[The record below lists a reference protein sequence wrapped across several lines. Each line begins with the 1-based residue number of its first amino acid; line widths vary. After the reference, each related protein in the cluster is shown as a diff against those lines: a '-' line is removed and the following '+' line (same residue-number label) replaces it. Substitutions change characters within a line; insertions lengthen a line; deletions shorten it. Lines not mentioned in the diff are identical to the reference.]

1 MADYSDPLGLL
12 FGGMDWMNPAQK
24 SQGLL
29 QLTPQEIE
37 RMAAAQSPAFGVF
50 PQMQPY
56 RSQQDITASANV
68 PVDVVRGRIAG
79 TRGLFGDVV
88 NQPIPMVRPLQLLSQ
103 AMTGQQKYP
112 DTEYFL
118 ENLPLKS
125 DTPVGDVAGRVASFA
140 PINPMPAVRG
150 VQKLGGLLGEEVATR
165 LSTGKPILPSLLAEP
180 QTAMFAV
187 NPAEQ
192 TMTSG
197 LLQAEVSPL
206 GFYSAVEQQAL
217 KIPRKQGTGESFLN
231 DLLKGQD
238 VKKYEIEAMGLDTYL
253 KGKPNVTRQEVQDFI
268 QNNKISV
275 EERQLGGT
283 VGQDP
288 IGIAKR
294 KEIFDKYEPQIQAMY
309 KEIDNPAYK
318 LVDRQVTPEEKT
330 RGIVLQNRVFR
341 GETITPQEQAELDS
355 IMTRF
360 NGIAVKEFPNVEE
373 ARKFY
378 YAMSE
383 EDKYR
388 HSIMPLSNRTELQ
401 QKINELQ
408 YIRDTEANAAYV
420 VPEPTP
426 TKYSQFQLAG
436 GENYRELLL
445 TLPEK
450 TPKTL
455 PEGYS
460 LQSMANGNFTLV
472 SPDNIGTIIYA
483 KSKDDAME
491 EAIRRFTRKEEP
503 YRSSHFPDPNILAHM
518 RVNDRVDA
526 EGKKM
531 LLIEEVQSDW
541 HQAGRERGYGPKI
554 ERIVEAYYETKDG
567 QRVPIGYGR
576 TKEEAEAN
584 IDVGWKNTVDIKYE
598 TSDRKVGEGVPDAP
612 FKDTWYQLALKRA
625 IKEAVDKGYDRIGLT
640 TGKRQIERYTNQLRQ
655 NVDEITYQTGQKLTD
670 SEAAELQALRQK
682 SLRDMTITERAR
694 FDDLF
699 SQEGDYVAKDETKIK
714 AFKGSTQTFNG
725 IVKNGKFIEGPDQAI
740 GKTIEEVL
748 GKSIA
753 KQILENKTGT
763 VKDKNLTVGGEGMK
777 KYYDEVYPNYL
788 EKYGKKY
795 GAKVGETKV
804 NTVRERA
811 ENSMI
816 PSMGQEPVRYL
827 DITPEMKKAVQK
839 GQPLASVE
847 GMTGLLA

>member
-12 FGGMDWMNPAQK
+12 FGGANYFGSPQK

-37 RMAAAQSPAFGVF
+37 RMAASQSPAFGVF

-68 PVDVVRGRIAG
+68 PVDVARGRVAG
-79 TRGLFGDVV
+79 TLGLFGDVF

-125 DTPVGDVAGRVASFA
+125 DTPVGDVAGRIGSFA

-150 VQKLGGLLGEEVATR
+150 AQKLGGLLGEEMATR
-165 LSTGKPILPSLLAEP
+165 LSTGRPILPSLLAEP

-192 TMTSG
+192 AATSG

-268 QNNKISV
+268 QNNKINV

-283 VGQDP
+283 ITEDP
-288 IGIAKR
+288 LGIASR
-294 KEIFDKYEPQIQAMY
+294 KAIFEKYEPEIQQLY
-309 KEIDNPAYK
+309 S
-318 LVDRQVTPEEKT
+318 
-330 RGIVLQNRVFR
+330 
-341 GETITPQEQAELDS
+341 ELDNVTAKKRNALKLATAKYDD
-355 IMTRF
+355 MLLQLNKDGYMPTAQDYEAF
-360 NGIAVKEFPNVEE
+360 NLAEKELTQ
-373 ARKFY
+373 A
-378 YAMSE
+378 
-383 EDKYR
+383 
-388 HSIMPLSNRTELQ
+388 NRMQNDDIDIRNRLG
-401 QKINELQ
+401 KIQ
-408 YIRDTEANAAYV
+408 SIRDAEADAAYLI
-420 VPEPTP
+420 PESTP
-426 TKYSQFQLAG
+426 TRYEKYQLGG

-445 TLPEK
+445 TLPSSKTSMDDFLQMAGKKYGGDTPRNQWSPEDNAMYEKLLQEEK
-450 TPKTL
+450 TPTKA
-455 PEGYS
+455 E
-460 LQSMANGNFTLV
+460 
-472 SPDNIGTIIYA
+472 
-483 KSKDDAME
+483 
-491 EAIRRFTRKEEP
+491 

-518 RVNDRVDA
+518 RVNDRIDA

-541 HQAGRERGYGPKI
+541 HQAGRERGYASPVDKKALENELNNVAK
-554 ERIVEAYYETKDG
+554 ERNDLV
-567 QRVPIGYGR
+567 
-576 TKEEAEAN
+576 AELS
-584 IDVGWKNTVDIKYE
+584 KYE
-598 TSDRKVGEGVPDAP
+598 QQNGFLSFEMQQRWDKFKEKEDLLKQRNKDFSSQPPDAP

-640 TGKRQIERYTNQLRQ
+640 TGAQQASRYNLS
-655 NVDEITYQTGQKLTD
+655 NEVDEINVIGRTDARTGEKSRQVALDLKSGGSYKLGVNNEGIID
-670 SEAAELQALRQK
+670 NVNMLEINNLQGKKLADVVGK
-682 SLRDMTITERAR
+682 E
-694 FDDLF
+694 
-699 SQEGDYVAKDETKIK
+699 VAKKIMESNSQTI
-714 AFKGSTQTFNG
+714 KG
-725 IVKNGKFIEGPDQAI
+725 EGLNI
-740 GKTIEEVL
+740 
-748 GKSIA
+748 
-753 KQILENKTGT
+753 
-763 VKDKNLTVGGEGMK
+763 GGEGMK
-777 KYYDEVYPNYL
+777 KYYDEIYPNFL
-788 EKYGKKY
+788 NKYGKKY
-795 GAKVGETKV
+795 GAQVGETKV
-804 NTVRERA
+804 NTIKERA

-816 PSMGQEPVRYL
+816 PASKQETVRYL

>member
-12 FGGMDWMNPAQK
+12 FGGANYFGSPQK

-68 PVDVVRGRIAG
+68 PVDVARGRVAG
-79 TRGLFGDVV
+79 TLGLFGDVF

-125 DTPVGDVAGRVASFA
+125 DTPVGNVAGRVASFA

-150 VQKLGGLLGEEVATR
+150 AQKLGGLLGEEVATR
-165 LSTGKPILPSLLAEP
+165 LSTGRPILPSLLAEP

-192 TMTSG
+192 AMTSG
-197 LLQAEVSPL
+197 LLQADVSPL

-268 QNNKISV
+268 ANNRVDVQEVRRSDALPPAEPYYLDAQRLNTLESEFKQLKQHPIDDPTFGQEKFDELMKLQNIRDESTV
-275 EERQLGGT
+275 ESLYNSAESSTRQAQRAQAQGRKDIAEKYFREAEMFNTRAEALDLRGLG
-283 VGQDP
+283 
-288 IGIAKR
+288 
-294 KEIFDKYEPQIQAMY
+294 IQA
-309 KEIDNPAYK
+309 
-318 LVDRQVTPEEKT
+318 
-330 RGIVLQNRVFR
+330 
-341 GETITPQEQAELDS
+341 QEP
-355 IMTRF
+355 
-360 NGIAVKEFPNVEE
+360 IA
-373 ARKFY
+373 
-378 YAMSE
+378 
-383 EDKYR
+383 
-388 HSIMPLSNRTELQ
+388 
-401 QKINELQ
+401 
-408 YIRDTEANAAYV
+408 
-420 VPEPTP
+420 P
-426 TKYSQFQLAG
+426 TKFSNYQLAG

-460 LQSMANGNFTLV
+460 LRSEANGNFTLV
-472 SPDNIGTIIYA
+472 DPDNIGFEFSA

-491 EAIRRFTRKEEP
+491 EAIRTFVKKEEP

-541 HQAGRERGYGPKI
+541 HQAGREKGYNKKLTPQESEELRNLQRKEQEEDGLFQDDI
-554 ERIVEAYYETKDG
+554 QRINELEKKSKG
-567 QRVPIGYGR
+567 
-576 TKEEAEAN
+576 
-584 IDVGWKNTVDIKYE
+584 
-598 TSDRKVGEGVPDAP
+598 GVPDAP

-640 TGKRQIERYTNQLRQ
+640 TGAQQAKRYDLSKQ
-655 NVDEITYQTGQKLTD
+655 VDEIAVPMVNTDGSRSVRIDPTDGTSIKLMVDSKGVVTGYG
-670 SEAAELQALRQK
+670 A
-682 SLRDMTITERAR
+682 
-694 FDDLF
+694 
-699 SQEGDYVAKDETKIK
+699 
-714 AFKGSTQTFNG
+714 GSTQFS
-725 IVKNGKFIEGPDQAI
+725 GKKLDEVI
-740 GKTIEEVL
+740 GKE
-748 GKSIA
+748 IA
-753 KQILENKTGT
+753 EKVMNAEAATKFSGFDLQ
-763 VKDKNLTVGGEGMK
+763 VGGEGMK
-777 KYYDEVYPNYL
+777 KYYDEIYPNFL
-788 EKYGKKY
+788 NKYGKKY
-795 GAKVGETKV
+795 GAQVGETEIGLPQK
-804 NTVRERA
+804 TSSSWAYFRDWFA
-811 ENSMI
+811 ENHSDVGSSATALSNWEKGSNNKYVKEFEKFRKT
-816 PSMGQEPVRYL
+816 PTQKETVRYL

-839 GQPLASVE
+839 GQPLAAVE

>member
-12 FGGMDWMNPAQK
+12 FGGVDYFGSPQQGK
-24 SQGLL
+24 GLL

-37 RMAAAQSPAFGVF
+37 RMAAVQSPAFGVF

-68 PVDVVRGRIAG
+68 PVDVMRGRIAG

-103 AMTGQQKYP
+103 ALTGQQKYP
-112 DTEYFL
+112 DTEYYL
-118 ENLPLKS
+118 DTMPLKS
-125 DTPVGDVAGRVASFA
+125 DTPIGDLAGRIGSFA

-150 VQKLGGLLGEEVATR
+150 VQKLGGLLGEEMATR
-165 LSTGKPILPSLLAEP
+165 LSTGRPILPSLLAEP
-180 QTAMFAV
+180 QTAMFAAP
-187 NPAEQ
+187 PAEQ

-283 VGQDP
+283 ITEDP

-294 KEIFDKYEPQIQAMY
+294 KEIFDKYDPQIQAIEKQRQDY
-309 KEIDNPAYK
+309 ETNIINARNSASKNYAEANAALNREGNPQPIPT
-318 LVDRQVTPEEKT
+318 VEDW
-330 RGIVLQNRVFR
+330 NRYNLAK
-341 GETITPQEQAELDS
+341 AELERINRIPLDS
-355 IMTRF
+355 R
-360 NGIAVKEFPNVEE
+360 EFQRTADALRN
-373 ARKFY
+373 ARD
-378 YAMSE
+378 A
-383 EDKYR
+383 
-388 HSIMPLSNRTELQ
+388 
-401 QKINELQ
+401 
-408 YIRDTEANAAYV
+408 EANAAYV

-426 TKYSQFQLAG
+426 TKYDKYQLAG

-445 TLPEK
+445 KLPEENI
-450 TPKTL
+450 T
-455 PEGYS
+455 E
-460 LQSMANGNFTLV
+460 QSWQVLKPDGTTTTGFYTSEEAARRNANYIG
-472 SPDNIGTIIYA
+472 GTIRQAAPVNY
-483 KSKDDAME
+483 
-491 EAIRRFTRKEEP
+491 TTG
-503 YRSSHFPDPNILAHM
+503 YRSSHWSDPNVLAHM
-518 RVNDRVDA
+518 RVNDRIDA

-541 HQAGRERGYGPKI
+541 HQAGREQGYKNP
-554 ERIVEAYYETKDG
+554 ETK
-567 QRVPIGYGR
+567 
-576 TKEEAEAN
+576 KALEAESKTITDERNSLVAELSKQEQEN
-584 IDVGWKNTVDIKYE
+584 GFV
-598 TSDRKVGEGVPDAP
+598 SLEGQQRWDKFKEKEDAFKQKSKDFASQVPDAP

-640 TGKRQIERYTNQLRQ
+640 TGKQQAARYNLS
-655 NVDEITYQTGQKLTD
+655 NEVDEINVIGRTNAATGEKTKTV
-670 SEAAELQALRQK
+670 AL
-682 SLRDMTITERAR
+682 DMKTGRSMR
-694 FDDLF
+694 FGVNNDGIIDN
-699 SQEGDYVAKDETKIK
+699 VNDEN
-714 AFKGSTQTFNG
+714 FNQ
-725 IVKNGKFIEGPDQAI
+725 FI
-740 GKTIEEVL
+740 GKNLSEVI
-748 GKSIA
+748 GKDLS
-753 KQILENKTGT
+753 KQILEGKKTSFSGEG
-763 VKDKNLTVGGEGMK
+763 LSFGGEGMK
-777 KYYDEVYPNYL
+777 KYYDEIYPNFL
-788 EKYGKKY
+788 NKYGKKY
-795 GAKVGETKV
+795 GAQVGETKV
-804 NTVRERA
+804 NTVKERA

-816 PSMGQEPVRYL
+816 PASKQETVRYL

-839 GQPLASVE
+839 GQPLAAVE

>member
-12 FGGMDWMNPAQK
+12 FGGVDYFGSPQK
-24 SQGLL
+24 SKGLL

-68 PVDVVRGRIAG
+68 PVDVARGRVAG
-79 TRGLFGDVV
+79 TLGLFGDVF

-125 DTPVGDVAGRVASFA
+125 DTPIGDVAGRIGSFA

-150 VQKLGGLLGEEVATR
+150 AQKLGGLLGEEMATR
-165 LSTGKPILPSLLAEP
+165 LNTGKPLLPSLLAEP

-192 TMTSG
+192 AMTSG

-268 QNNKISV
+268 QNNKIDV
-275 EERQLGGT
+275 QEKQLGGT
-283 VGQDP
+283 ITEDP
-288 IGIAKR
+288 LGIAKR
-294 KEIFDKYEPQIQAMY
+294 KEVFDKYEPQIQAMY
-309 KEIDNPAYK
+309 REMDNPTYK
-318 LVDRQVTPEEKT
+318 LVDRQVGPEEYQ
-330 RGIVLQNRVFR
+330 RGVILQNRVYR
-341 GETITPQEQAELDS
+341 GEEITAQEQSELDS
-355 IMTRF
+355 IMNRI
-360 NGIAVKEFPNVEE
+360 NGVAIKEFPNVEE
-373 ARKFY
+373 ARKY
-378 YAMSE
+378 YLSMSSD
-383 EDKYR
+383 DKFR
-388 HSIMPLSNRTELQ
+388 HSIMPVNSSTELQ
-401 QKINELQ
+401 DKINRLQ
-408 YIRDTEANAAYV
+408 NIRDAEADAAYV
-420 VPEPTP
+420 VPEASP
-426 TKYSQFQLAG
+426 TKYDRYQLAG

-445 TLPEK
+445 KLPEQTVTEPSWQVIK
-450 TPKTL
+450 PDGTTTT
-455 PEGYS
+455 GF
-460 LQSMANGNFTLV
+460 FT
-472 SPDNIGTIIYA
+472 T
-483 KSKDDAME
+483 E
-491 EAIRRFTRKEEP
+491 EAARRDASYIGGTVRQAAP
-503 YRSSHFPDPNILAHM
+503 VNYTTGYRSSHFPDLNILAHM
-518 RVNDRVDA
+518 RVNDRIDA

-541 HQAGRERGYGPKI
+541 HQAGREKGYKTKESLEKWYNQNKLDNDPAFAELNSEQRSVI
-554 ERIVEAYYETKDG
+554 ERNRSAGMGGDN
-567 QRVPIGYGR
+567 
-576 TKEEAEAN
+576 A
-584 IDVGWKNTVDIKYE
+584 
-598 TSDRKVGEGVPDAP
+598 VPDAP

-640 TGKRQIERYTNQLRQ
+640 TGKRQIERFSDELRQ
-655 NVDEITYQTGQKLTD
+655 NVDQIEFSSGYPNKENTTISATKNGQIT
-670 SEAAELQALRQK
+670 
-682 SLRDMTITERAR
+682 
-694 FDDLF
+694 F
-699 SQEGDYVAKDETKIK
+699 EGNVL
-714 AFKGSTQTFNG
+714 
-725 IVKNGKFIEGPDQAI
+725 NGKFIDGAAK

-753 KQILENKTGT
+753 KKIQSHEPSQGLGT
-763 VKDKNLTVGGEGMK
+763 IKGNDLTIGGEGMK

-795 GAKVGETKV
+795 GAKAGETTINVGKDRSLADMKSKPIGV
-804 NTVRERA
+804 AKGDYGWTLELGDGSYYGSFQSEEQALKKLPEYQKRFEGGGER
-811 ENSMI
+811 
-816 PSMGQEPVRYL
+816 VRYL

-839 GQPLASVE
+839 GQPLAAVE

>member
-12 FGGMDWMNPAQK
+12 FGGVDYFGSPQK
-24 SQGLL
+24 SKGLL

-68 PVDVVRGRIAG
+68 PVDVARGRVAG
-79 TRGLFGDVV
+79 TLGLFGDVF

-150 VQKLGGLLGEEVATR
+150 AQKLGGLLGEEMATR
-165 LSTGKPILPSLLAEP
+165 LNTGRPILPSLLAEP

-192 TMTSG
+192 AMTSG

-268 QNNKISV
+268 ANNRVDVQEVRYGALTSEDQAQKDLLNNRY
-275 EERQLGGT
+275 RQLTDQIETAKLRYEEGGIPYSELRKT
-283 VGQDP
+283 MSDISKERTGIEESLSSFQGEAPKFGQ
-288 IGIAKR
+288 
-294 KEIFDKYEPQIQAMY
+294 Y
-309 KEIDNPAYK
+309 
-318 LVDRQVTPEEKT
+318 
-330 RGIVLQNRVFR
+330 
-341 GETITPQEQAELDS
+341 
-355 IMTRF
+355 
-360 NGIAVKEFPNVEE
+360 
-373 ARKFY
+373 
-378 YAMSE
+378 
-383 EDKYR
+383 
-388 HSIMPLSNRTELQ
+388 
-401 QKINELQ
+401 
-408 YIRDTEANAAYV
+408 
-420 VPEPTP
+420 
-426 TKYSQFQLAG
+426 QLAG
-436 GENYRELLL
+436 GENYRELVF
-445 TLPEK
+445 TLPENMSEYNK
-450 TPKTL
+450 YVKTL
-455 PEGYS
+455 RDKYG
-460 LQSMANGNFTLV
+460 QGGF
-472 SPDNIGTIIYA
+472 DNLPLTDIERARLDKFYA
-483 KSKDDAME
+483 AE
-491 EAIRRFTRKEEP
+491 ELDP
-503 YRSSHFPDPNILAHM
+503 YKSSHFPDIKNPLAHM

-541 HQAGRERGYGPKI
+541 HQAGREKGYDTP
-554 ERIVEAYYETKDG
+554 ERRMAKETALNNLLAERSRLLDEQQRLEELAKPFTSIGKDAPANIIDQWSIVSNRLQNLQTE
-567 QRVPIGYGR
+567 QNRLGR
-576 TKEEAEAN
+576 TS
-584 IDVGWKNTVDIKYE
+584 I
-598 TSDRKVGEGVPDAP
+598 EGVPDAP

-640 TGKRQIERYTNQLRQ
+640 TGAQQAARYDLSKQ
-655 NVDEITYQTGQKLTD
+655 VDELNYKRNDDGTYQLSAQANGRGNMLGETVPEEKL
-670 SEAAELQALRQK
+670 S
-682 SLRDMTITERAR
+682 
-694 FDDLF
+694 
-699 SQEGDYVAKDETKIK
+699 DYVGKEVAEKITKNEGFDRNFGGTGSVSQPKDIWKGLSGLDLKI
-714 AFKGSTQTFNG
+714 
-725 IVKNGKFIEGPDQAI
+725 
-740 GKTIEEVL
+740 
-748 GKSIA
+748 
-753 KQILENKTGT
+753 
-763 VKDKNLTVGGEGMK
+763 GGEGMK
-777 KYYDEVYPNYL
+777 KYYDEIYPNFL
-788 EKYGKKY
+788 NKYGKKY
-795 GAKVGETKV
+795 GAQVGETEIGLPQK
-804 NTVRERA
+804 TSSSWAYFRDWFA
-811 ENSMI
+811 ENHSNVGGSNTALSNWEQGSNNKYVKEFEKFRKT
-816 PSMGQEPVRYL
+816 PTQKETVRYL

-839 GQPLASVE
+839 GQPLAAVE

>member
-12 FGGMDWMNPAQK
+12 FGGANYFGSPQK

-29 QLTPQEIE
+29 QITPQEIE

-68 PVDVVRGRIAG
+68 PVDVARGRVAG
-79 TRGLFGDVV
+79 TLGLFGDVF

-118 ENLPLKS
+118 DNLPLKS
-125 DTPVGDVAGRVASFA
+125 DTPVGNVAGRVGSFA

-150 VQKLGGLLGEEVATR
+150 AQKLGGLLGEEVATR
-165 LSTGKPILPSLLAEP
+165 LSTGRPILPSLLAEP

-192 TMTSG
+192 AMTSG

-268 QNNKISV
+268 ANNRVDVQEVRYGSLTPEDQAQK
-275 EERQLGGT
+275 ELLNNRYRQLTDQIETAKLRYEEGGIPYSELRKT
-283 VGQDP
+283 MSDISKERTGIEESLSAFQGEAPKFGQ
-288 IGIAKR
+288 
-294 KEIFDKYEPQIQAMY
+294 Y
-309 KEIDNPAYK
+309 
-318 LVDRQVTPEEKT
+318 
-330 RGIVLQNRVFR
+330 
-341 GETITPQEQAELDS
+341 
-355 IMTRF
+355 
-360 NGIAVKEFPNVEE
+360 
-373 ARKFY
+373 
-378 YAMSE
+378 
-383 EDKYR
+383 
-388 HSIMPLSNRTELQ
+388 
-401 QKINELQ
+401 
-408 YIRDTEANAAYV
+408 
-420 VPEPTP
+420 
-426 TKYSQFQLAG
+426 QLAG

-460 LQSMANGNFTLV
+460 LQSMADGNFTLV

-503 YRSSHFPDPNILAHM
+503 YRSSHFKDPNILAHM

-640 TGKRQIERYTNQLRQ
+640 TGKQQAARYDLSKQ
-655 NVDEITYQTGQKLTD
+655 VDEIAVPMVDADGSRSVRIDPTDGTSIKLMVDSKGVVTGYG
-670 SEAAELQALRQK
+670 A
-682 SLRDMTITERAR
+682 
-694 FDDLF
+694 
-699 SQEGDYVAKDETKIK
+699 
-714 AFKGSTQTFNG
+714 GSTQFS
-725 IVKNGKFIEGPDQAI
+725 GKKLDEVI
-740 GKTIEEVL
+740 GKE
-748 GKSIA
+748 IA
-753 KQILENKTGT
+753 EKVMNAEANAKFSGFDLQ
-763 VKDKNLTVGGEGMK
+763 VGGEGMK
-777 KYYDEVYPNYL
+777 KYYDEIYPNFL
-788 EKYGKKY
+788 NKYGKKY
-795 GAKVGETKV
+795 GAQVGETKV
-804 NTVRERA
+804 NTIKERA

-816 PSMGQEPVRYL
+816 PASKQETVRYL

-839 GQPLASVE
+839 GQPLAAVE

>member
-12 FGGMDWMNPAQK
+12 FGGANYFGSPQK

-29 QLTPQEIE
+29 QITPQEIE
-37 RMAAAQSPAFGVF
+37 RMAAAQNPAFGVF
-50 PQMQPY
+50 PQMKPY

-68 PVDVVRGRIAG
+68 PVDVARGRVAG
-79 TRGLFGDVV
+79 TLGLFGDVF

-103 AMTGQQKYP
+103 TMTGQQKYP

-125 DTPVGDVAGRVASFA
+125 DTPVGNVAGRVASFA

-150 VQKLGGLLGEEVATR
+150 AQKLGGLLGEEMATR
-165 LSTGKPILPSLLAEP
+165 LSTGRPILPSLLAEP

-192 TMTSG
+192 AMTSG
-197 LLQAEVSPL
+197 LLQADVSPL

-268 QNNKISV
+268 QNNKINV

-294 KEIFDKYEPQIQAMY
+294 KEIFDKYDPQIQAMY

-401 QKINELQ
+401 QKINKLQ

-420 VPEPTP
+420 VPESTP
-426 TKYSQFQLAG
+426 TQYEKYQLAG

-445 TLPEK
+445 KLPQKPQPLPENFNVDAYSVNGK
-450 TPKTL
+450 TMYGVFDETGSRYASGETKDQA
-455 PEGYS
+455 
-460 LQSMANGNFTLV
+460 LQKFSQLHQE
-472 SPDNIGTIIYA
+472 
-483 KSKDDAME
+483 K
-491 EAIRRFTRKEEP
+491 P
-503 YRSSHFPDPNILAHM
+503 YQSSHFKDPNILAHM

-541 HQAGRERGYGPKI
+541 HQAGREQGYNDPKAQALAQEKI
-554 ERIVEAYYETKDG
+554 RALKAEHKRLGQVKELEPSPLERSIISQ
-567 QRVPIGYGR
+567 QRFDLMNQVN
-576 TKEEAEAN
+576 EL
-584 IDVGWKNTVDIKYE
+584 
-598 TSDRKVGEGVPDAP
+598 SKVGKSGIPDAP

-640 TGKRQIERYTNQLRQ
+640 TGKQQASRYDLSKQ
-655 NVDEITYQTGQKLTD
+655 VDEIAVPMVDADGSRSVRIDPTDGTSIKLMVDSKGVVTGYG
-670 SEAAELQALRQK
+670 A
-682 SLRDMTITERAR
+682 
-694 FDDLF
+694 
-699 SQEGDYVAKDETKIK
+699 
-714 AFKGSTQTFNG
+714 GSTQFS
-725 IVKNGKFIEGPDQAI
+725 GKKLDEVI
-740 GKTIEEVL
+740 GKE
-748 GKSIA
+748 IA
-753 KQILENKTGT
+753 EKVMNAEANAKFSGFDLQ
-763 VKDKNLTVGGEGMK
+763 VGGEGMK
-777 KYYDEVYPNYL
+777 KYYDEIYPNFL
-788 EKYGKKY
+788 NKYGKKY
-795 GAKVGETKV
+795 GAQVGETKV
-804 NTVRERA
+804 NTIKERA

-816 PSMGQEPVRYL
+816 PASKQETVRYL

-839 GQPLASVE
+839 GQPLAAVE

>member
-12 FGGMDWMNPAQK
+12 FGGVDYFGSPQQGK
-24 SQGLL
+24 GLL

-68 PVDVVRGRIAG
+68 PVDVMRGRIAG

-103 AMTGQQKYP
+103 ALTGQQKYP
-112 DTEYFL
+112 DTEYYL
-118 ENLPLKS
+118 DTMPLKS
-125 DTPVGDVAGRVASFA
+125 DTPIGDLAGRIGSFA

-150 VQKLGGLLGEEVATR
+150 VQKLGGLLGEEMATR
-165 LSTGKPILPSLLAEP
+165 LSTGRPILPSLLAEP
-180 QTAMFAV
+180 QTAMFAAP
-187 NPAEQ
+187 PAEQ

-283 VGQDP
+283 ITEDP

-294 KEIFDKYEPQIQAMY
+294 KEIFDKYDPQIQAIEKQRQDY
-309 KEIDNPAYK
+309 ETNIINARNSASKNYAEANAALNREGNPQPIPT
-318 LVDRQVTPEEKT
+318 VEDW
-330 RGIVLQNRVFR
+330 NRYNLAK
-341 GETITPQEQAELDS
+341 AELERINRIPLDS
-355 IMTRF
+355 R
-360 NGIAVKEFPNVEE
+360 EFQRTADALRN
-373 ARKFY
+373 ARD
-378 YAMSE
+378 A
-383 EDKYR
+383 
-388 HSIMPLSNRTELQ
+388 
-401 QKINELQ
+401 
-408 YIRDTEANAAYV
+408 EANAAYV

-426 TKYSQFQLAG
+426 TKYDKYQLAG

-445 TLPEK
+445 KLPEENI
-450 TPKTL
+450 T
-455 PEGYS
+455 E
-460 LQSMANGNFTLV
+460 QSWQVLKPDGTTTTGFYTSEEAARRNANYIG
-472 SPDNIGTIIYA
+472 GTIRQAAPVNY
-483 KSKDDAME
+483 
-491 EAIRRFTRKEEP
+491 TTG
-503 YRSSHFPDPNILAHM
+503 YRSSHWSDPNVLAHM
-518 RVNDRVDA
+518 RVNDRIDA

-541 HQAGRERGYGPKI
+541 HQAGREQGYKNP
-554 ERIVEAYYETKDG
+554 ETK
-567 QRVPIGYGR
+567 
-576 TKEEAEAN
+576 KALEAESKTITDERNSLVAELSKQEQEN
-584 IDVGWKNTVDIKYE
+584 GFV
-598 TSDRKVGEGVPDAP
+598 SLEGQQRWDKFKEKEDAFKQKSKDFASQVPDAP

-640 TGKRQIERYTNQLRQ
+640 TGKQQAARYNLS
-655 NVDEITYQTGQKLTD
+655 NEVDEINVIGRTNAATGEKTKTV
-670 SEAAELQALRQK
+670 AL
-682 SLRDMTITERAR
+682 DMKTGRSMR
-694 FDDLF
+694 FGVNNDGIIDN
-699 SQEGDYVAKDETKIK
+699 VNDEN
-714 AFKGSTQTFNG
+714 FNQ
-725 IVKNGKFIEGPDQAI
+725 FI
-740 GKTIEEVL
+740 GKNLSEVI
-748 GKSIA
+748 GKDLS
-753 KQILENKTGT
+753 KQILEGKKTSFSGEG
-763 VKDKNLTVGGEGMK
+763 LSFGGEGMK
-777 KYYDEVYPNYL
+777 KYYDEIYPNFL
-788 EKYGKKY
+788 NKYGKKY
-795 GAKVGETKV
+795 GAQVGETKV
-804 NTVRERA
+804 NTVKERA

-816 PSMGQEPVRYL
+816 PASKQETVRYL

-839 GQPLASVE
+839 GQPLAAVE

>member
-12 FGGMDWMNPAQK
+12 FGGVDYFGSPQK
-24 SQGLL
+24 SKGLL

-50 PQMQPY
+50 PQMKPY

-68 PVDVVRGRIAG
+68 PVDVARGRVAG
-79 TRGLFGDVV
+79 TLGLFGDVF

-118 ENLPLKS
+118 KNLPLKS

-150 VQKLGGLLGEEVATR
+150 AQKLGGLLGDEIATR
-165 LSTGKPILPSLLAEP
+165 VSTGRPILPSLLAEP

-192 TMTSG
+192 AMTSG

-268 QNNKISV
+268 ANNRVDVQEVRYGALTPEDQAQKDLLNNRY
-275 EERQLGGT
+275 RQLTDQIETAKQRYEEGGIQYSELRKT
-283 VGQDP
+283 MSDISKERTGIEESLSAFQGEAPKFGQ
-288 IGIAKR
+288 
-294 KEIFDKYEPQIQAMY
+294 Y
-309 KEIDNPAYK
+309 
-318 LVDRQVTPEEKT
+318 
-330 RGIVLQNRVFR
+330 
-341 GETITPQEQAELDS
+341 
-355 IMTRF
+355 
-360 NGIAVKEFPNVEE
+360 
-373 ARKFY
+373 
-378 YAMSE
+378 
-383 EDKYR
+383 
-388 HSIMPLSNRTELQ
+388 
-401 QKINELQ
+401 
-408 YIRDTEANAAYV
+408 
-420 VPEPTP
+420 
-426 TKYSQFQLAG
+426 QLAG

-460 LQSMANGNFTLV
+460 LQSMADGNFTLV
-472 SPDNIGTIIYA
+472 SPDNIGTMIYA

-503 YRSSHFPDPNILAHM
+503 YRSSHFKDPNILAHM
-518 RVNDRVDA
+518 RVNDRIDA
-526 EGKKM
+526 DGKKM

-541 HQAGRERGYGPKI
+541 HQAGREKGYDTP
-554 ERIVEAYYETKDG
+554 ERRMEKETALNNLSAERSRLLDEQQRLEELAKPFTSIGKDAPANIIDQWSIVSNRLQNLQTE
-567 QRVPIGYGR
+567 QNRLGR
-576 TKEEAEAN
+576 TS
-584 IDVGWKNTVDIKYE
+584 I
-598 TSDRKVGEGVPDAP
+598 EGVPDAP

-640 TGKRQIERYTNQLRQ
+640 TGAQQAARYDLSKQ
-655 NVDEITYQTGQKLTD
+655 VDEVIAKRNADGSFNLD
-670 SEAAELQALRQK
+670 AI
-682 SLRDMTITERAR
+682 MVGGG
-694 FDDLF
+694 
-699 SQEGDYVAKDETKIK
+699 SQQ
-714 AFKGSTQTFNG
+714 S
-725 IVKNGKFIEGPDQAI
+725 I
-740 GKTIEEVL
+740 GKNIPAEKLPEYV
-748 GKSIA
+748 GKDLA
-753 KQILENKTGT
+753 KSMQTQEAGT
-763 VKDKNLTVGGEGMK
+763 DVYSGDNLKVGGEGMK
-777 KYYDEVYPNYL
+777 KYYDEIYPNFL
-788 EKYGKKY
+788 NKYGKKY
-795 GAKVGETKV
+795 GAQVGETKV
-804 NTVRERA
+804 NTRESAYVDYIVGQGNFNDTTVLGVRSDGSTTIINQNA
-811 ENSMI
+811 NSMREAQQLANRYKEKNLK
-816 PSMGQEPVRYL
+816 SQKETVRYL

-839 GQPLASVE
+839 GQPLAAVE